1 MASYSTTRNFVYDLI
16 ATVAFLATYY
26 VMMPVFPIYMLKLG
40 IDKFTIGVIIA
51 FFSFSSL
58 VARPL
63 GGTWVDGM
71 GRRRLMLLSI
81 ALFFLTPLLLRFP
94 VIPVGFSLAQMVYG
108 FTVGAFTVAATTF
121 VADISSPATVAQFM
135 GYHSIAC
142 ITAKGLAPALGVK
155 LMEIYGFD
163 GPVIT
168 TVILALIAALFAFLL
183 RDAGGKAEERR
194 SYGFTEVL
202 IKKNVY
208 LPTLV
213 LFCGLVTFGAISA
226 MLPVFADERGISG
239 IEYFFVINTV
249 AVVAT
254 RLVMGPWSNRHLE
267 KLVAVSLVLL
277 TVSFVSMSFV
287 SNFYQ
292 LIAVAIVYGLGYAV
306 LFPVLSALLVL
317 NISVDYRGMALGIY
331 TAAFDLGVAMG
342 AMLGGLSQYVDFK
355 WLYLV
360 LSLIPLTGYF
370 VFQYL
375 YLPFIKQGSRAFSV
389 EKGAF

>member
-1 MASYSTTRNFVYDLI
+1 
-16 ATVAFLATYY
+16 
-26 VMMPVFPIYMLKLG
+26 
-40 IDKFTIGVIIA
+40 
-51 FFSFSSL
+51 
-58 VARPL
+58 
-63 GGTWVDGM
+63 
-71 GRRRLMLLSI
+71 
-81 ALFFLTPLLLRFP
+81 
-94 VIPVGFSLAQMVYG
+94 
-108 FTVGAFTVAATTF
+108 
-121 VADISSPATVAQFM
+121 
-135 GYHSIAC
+135 
-142 ITAKGLAPALGVK
+142 
-155 LMEIYGFD
+155 
-163 GPVIT
+163 
-168 TVILALIAALFAFLL
+168 
-183 RDAGGKAEERR
+183 
-194 SYGFTEVL
+194 
-202 IKKNVY
+202 
-208 LPTLV
+208 
-213 LFCGLVTFGAISA
+213 
-226 MLPVFADERGISG
+226 
-239 IEYFFVINTV
+239 V

-317 NISVDYRGMALGIY
+317 HISVDYRGMALGIY

-375 YLPFIKQGSRAFSV
+375 YLPFIKQRSRAFPG